1 MPLLLVTAGLVYDNA
16 MLAFG
21 ESLGFGQQLEQL
33 SVPRYFLHA
42 ISTPLLILTALGFIQ
57 RTGAQWSTAK
67 TTMVLVVLLVISLVV
82 FGFWTDMVTLRLE
95 AQQEEGLVSYGN
107 ASTIPVAPIAT
118 IVALIAA
125 GLVVWRRGGGVAL
138 LLGALLEFAAA
149 AMGGALVFAGNLGEL
164 ALLAGLV
171 WTDWKL
177 DPAGHGPA
185 EPARPALPPD

>member
-82 FGFWTDMVTLRLE
+82 FGIWTDMVTLRLE